1 MSAVLTSAAVQPGVA
16 FELDGQPVTAHP
28 GETILKAAQRHGVE
42 IPHLC
47 YSDGLR
53 PDGNCRACVVEIA
66 GERTLAPSCC
76 RAPTEGM
83 KVSAV
88 SPRARKSQEMV
99 VEMLLSDMPDQGYR
113 WNDGDANTPEL
124 IAAKAIWRPLCVAQ
138 PGGGAGPGVR
148 GFFVRAFL
156 ALSGCGY
163 FPVGCGPVGMPGWQ
177 HEENIT
183 GPRGNPNH
191 AIRQY
196 PRLPQ

>member
-1 MSAVLTSAAVQPGVA
+1 MSALPHTPGVA

-83 KVSAV
+83 KVQAT

-99 VEMLLSDMPDQGYR
+99 VEMLLSDMPDTGYR
-113 WNDGDANTPEL
+113 WNDSGINAPEL
-124 IAAKAIWRPLCVAQ
+124 IAASAYPSSTSGQFESKNPETIGQHGELSAWADRLGVAVRP
-138 PGGGAGPGVR
+138 
-148 GFFVRAFL
+148 
-156 ALSGCGY
+156 AL
-163 FPVGCGPVGMPGWQ
+163 
-177 HEENIT
+177 
-183 GPRGNPNH
+183 
-191 AIRQY
+191 
-196 PRLPQ
+196 